1 MTNEWMNDPSLQEI
15 APYKLQFLQA
25 LIFESASLSREQM
38 SVCTSNKA
46 LVAKH
51 GPELMEIAK
60 EKNINFTD
68 QEFQSIVNVLKK
80 HASPEELT
88 KMEKLMSF
96 RK

>member
-1 MTNEWMNDPSLQEI
+1 MPLMTNEWMNDPSLQEI

-25 LIFESASLSREQM
+25 LIFESASLSKEQM
-38 SVCTSNKA
+38 M
-46 LVAKH
+46 
-51 GPELMEIAK
+51 PFLMAVMKRGK

-68 QEFQSIVNVLKK
+68 QEFQSIVNVLKR
-80 HASPEELT
+80 HASPEELA